1 MYWSAVRGFGERAL
15 ANGALTMTDIRSG
28 VAAACTLPKCAELL
42 SPLPD
47 TTRTNSACPDEPLR
61 FFVEMERGTIAWLC
75 RLGLIQRNEA
85 YDLGALLIALKRIGL
100 TPTIALSR

>member
-1 MYWSAVRGFGERAL
+1 VHASSVRR
-15 ANGALTMTDIRSG
+15 I
-28 VAAACTLPKCAELL
+28 AAAAT
-42 SPLPD
+42 SD
-47 TTRTNSACPDEPLR
+47 TTRTSSSRPDEPLR

-100 TPTIALSR
+100 TPTIPFSG